1 MRILQV
7 APLWERVPPPAYGG
21 TEAVVGLLADGLV
34 QRGHDVVLR
43 ASGDSITMAEPR
55 SVYPCSLRTAT
66 GIESTLPYEL
76 VHGAEALRDAQDF
89 DIVHN
94 HTGEILMAFAGL
106 INVPMLT
113 TTHGNLTPDA
123 RFVWEHYNGF
133 YNAISWS
140 QAKRMVGLH
149 SAQFAGVVHN
159 AINVQTFPFLANKKD
174 YLLCLARVSPE
185 KGTHLSIEVAHRL
198 SMPLI
203 IAGKVD
209 VVDRE
214 YFEAMV
220 EPHIDGTN
228 VRFFGEANA
237 KEKRDL
243 YARARCLLAP
253 IEWEEPF
260 GLVMPEAMACGTP
273 VIAFARGAAPEIIV
287 DGETGFLVDDVDGM
301 VEAVRHVG
309 DIDPRRCRSHVEERF
324 NVPVM
329 VDGYL
334 DAYERI
340 LETVRSERLITVPF
354 LPSGKRIGSKL
365 DIPIGLRAS
374 RSSWG

>member
-21 TEAVVGLLADGLV
+21 TEAIVGLLTDGLV
-34 QRGHDVVLR
+34 RRGHDVVLR
-43 ASGDSITMAEPR
+43 ASGDSITLAEQR
-55 SVYPCSLRTAT
+55 SVYPRSLRTAA
-66 GIESTLPYEL
+66 GIENTLPYEL

-106 INVPMLT
+106 MDAPMLT
-113 TTHGNLTPDA
+113 TAHGNLTPDS
-123 RFVWEHYNGF
+123 RFVWERYSGF
-133 YNAISWS
+133 YNTISWS
-140 QAKRMVGLH
+140 QAKRFVGFP

-159 AINVQTFPFLANKKD
+159 AIDVQTYPFRSDKED

-185 KGTHLSIEVAHRL
+185 KGTHLAIEVARRL

-209 VVDRE
+209 RVDRE
-214 YFEAMV
+214 YFETAI
-220 EPHIDGTN
+220 EPQIDGAN

-237 KEKRDL
+237 EDKREL
-243 YARARCLLAP
+243 YARARCLLVP
-253 IEWEEPF
+253 ICWEEPF

-273 VIAFARGAAPEIIV
+273 VIAFARGAAPEIVV
-287 DGETGFLVDDVDGM
+287 DSETGFLVDDVDGM
-301 VEAVRHVG
+301 VEAVRQVG
-309 DIDPRRCRSHVEERF
+309 EINPRRCRSHVERRF
-324 NVPVM
+324 DVPVM

-334 DAYERI
+334 EVYERI
-340 LETVRSERLITVPF
+340 LETVRPERLITAPF
-354 LPSGKRIGSKL
+354 LQSESRTGAERGFPIGS
-365 DIPIGLRAS
+365 RVS
-374 RSSWG
+374 

>member
-1 MRILQV
+1 MRILLV

-21 TEAVVGLLADGLV
+21 TEAIVGLLADGLV
-34 QRGHDVVLR
+34 RRGHDVVLR
-43 ASGDSITMAEPR
+43 ASGDSITLAELR
-55 SVYPCSLRTAT
+55 SVYPRSLRTAE
-66 GIESTLPYEL
+66 GIENTIPYEL

-106 INVPMLT
+106 VDTPMLT
-113 TTHGNLTPDA
+113 TTHGNLTPDS
-123 RFVWEHYNGF
+123 RFVWERYNGF

-140 QAKRMVGLH
+140 QTKRFVGFP

-159 AINVQTFPFLANKKD
+159 AIDVQTYPFRSNKED

-185 KGTHLSIEVAHRL
+185 KGTHLAIEVARRL

-209 VVDRE
+209 RVDRE
-214 YFEAMV
+214 YFETAI
-220 EPHIDGTN
+220 EPQIDGTH

-237 KEKRDL
+237 EDKREL
-243 YARARCLLAP
+243 YARARCLLVP
-253 IEWEEPF
+253 ISWEEPF

-273 VIAFARGAAPEIIV
+273 VIAFARGAAPEIVV

-301 VEAVRHVG
+301 VEAVRHVRS
-309 DIDPRRCRSHVEERF
+309 IDPRRCRSHVERRF
-324 NVPVM
+324 DVPVM

-334 DAYERI
+334 EVYERI
-340 LETVRSERLITVPF
+340 LETVRPERLTTVPF
-354 LPSGKRIGSKL
+354 LRSASQTVAKRGFPIGS
-365 DIPIGLRAS
+365 RVS
-374 RSSWG
+374 

>member
-21 TEAVVGLLADGLV
+21 TEAVVGLLADGLI
-34 QRGHDVVLR
+34 RCGHEVVLR
-43 ASGDSITMAEPR
+43 ASGDSITLAELR
-55 SVYPCSLRTAT
+55 SVYPRSLRTAT
-66 GIESTLPYEL
+66 GIENTLPYEL

-106 INVPMLT
+106 ADAPMLT
-113 TTHGNLTPDA
+113 TTHGILTPDA
-123 RFVWEHYNGF
+123 RFVWEHYDGF
-133 YNAISWS
+133 YNTISWS
-140 QAKRMVGLH
+140 QAKGYAGLK
-149 SAQFAGVVHN
+149 SARFAGAVHN
-159 AINVQTFPFLANKKD
+159 AIDVQTYPFRPDKED

-185 KGTHLSIEVAHRL
+185 KGTHLAIEVARRL

-214 YFEAMV
+214 YFETMV
-220 EPHIDGTN
+220 EPQIDGTN

-237 KEKRDL
+237 KEKREL
-243 YARARCLLAP
+243 YAGARCLLVP
-253 IEWEEPF
+253 ISWEEPF

-273 VIAFARGAAPEIIV
+273 VIAFARGAAPEIVV

-301 VEAVRHVG
+301 VEAVRHVRA
-309 DIDPRRCRSHVEERF
+309 IDPRRCRSHVEERF
-324 NVPVM
+324 DVPVM

-340 LETVRSERLITVPF
+340 LETARPERLITPF
-354 LPSGKRIGSKL
+354 LQSATRNVSKR
-365 DIPIGLRAS
+365 DAPIGLRAS
-374 RSSWG
+374 RSSW